1 MALTHRR
8 RPGRPNDETLT
19 PLILRAATEEL
30 ATAGFEA
37 LSLEQVARRAGTAK
51 TSLYRRWPS
60 KDDLIGDALR
70 MFVGE
75 TGLVDAARVDR
86 GSLRE
91 DLLCHARHLVA
102 QLTPQRIAVMSGLL
116 LALRTRPALAELVRE
131 TLVGAEGRAM
141 QAIAA
146 RAVHRGEL
154 VPSRIS
160 RLAGHV
166 LASMLF
172 MRLFIAGAPL
182 TDAQVVE
189 IVDDVVLK
197 VFPVKPSRRR

>member
-1 MALTHRR
+1 MPATAPR
-8 RPGRPNDETLT
+8 RPGRPHDEALT
-19 PLILRAATEEL
+19 PSILRAAIEEL
-30 ATAGFEA
+30 AAAGFEA

-60 KDDLIGDALR
+60 KDDLIVDALR

-91 DLLCHARHLVA
+91 DLLGHARHLVA
-102 QLTPQRIAVMSGLL
+102 QLTQQRIAVMSGLL

-146 RAVHRGEL
+146 RAVDRGEL
-154 VPSRIS
+154 DPSRIS
-160 RLAGHV
+160 RLSSHV

-197 VFPVKPSRRR
+197 VFPARTSRRR